1 MWLLLWDEY
10 CAPDACGYQF
20 NRVVSRMF
28 QITSDPRPAGNT
40 KKMSDSEIP
49 QGDGQP
55 VKVYLDLL
63 RIRMDTEDYRLLLR
77 VVEPVLKALD
87 EERLSSLDF
96 ALDSS
101 GDELPPQVRDE
112 AALVI
117 ATAVTGRLDNE
128 VVEIDVDETGPVRIV
143 TDATTASDPVRLG
156 EIADY
161 IRERHQQT
169 EELRGIAEVSG
180 LPTDF

>member
-1 MWLLLWDEY
+1 
-10 CAPDACGYQF
+10 
-20 NRVVSRMF
+20 
-28 QITSDPRPAGNT
+28 
-40 KKMSDSEIP
+40 MSDSEIP
-49 QGDGQP
+49 YGDGRP
-55 VKVYLDLL
+55 VDVYLDLL

-77 VVEPVLKALD
+77 VVEPALQAIA
-87 EERLSSLDF
+87 EERLSSHDL
-96 ALDSS
+96 ALDTTAD
-101 GDELPPQVRDE
+101 GDELPQEVRDE

-143 TDATTASDPVRLG
+143 TDATTASDPARLG

-161 IRERHQQT
+161 IRERHRQT